1 MTSSTPDS
9 DSNSGN
15 QSGCGLEACASTS
28 AFLLLRLW
36 LGMRAIATGVEKFA
50 GKVSE
55 QKPLLDEFGQP
66 DINGAMVAVDHK
78 VYALKYYQGIP
89 AALQSKFAAEPL
101 LPGFLLK
108 PYGALLG
115 YVLIAT
121 GLMLVLGIATRT
133 SLFIQG
139 LIYIS
144 LTFGL
149 ILIKEDGGIS
159 WLAIHMLLVVAALRL
174 AQHNRFALTKRW

>member
-1 MTSSTPDS
+1 MSSNNPDA
-9 DSNSGN
+9 DSPSR
-15 QSGCGLEACASTS
+15 CGPEAYASTC

-36 LGMRAIATGVEKFA
+36 LGLRAIATGFEKFA

-66 DINGAMVAVDHK
+66 DINGTMVAVEHK

-115 YVLIAT
+115 YVLIAAGVT
-121 GLMLVLGIATRT
+121 LVLGIATRT
-133 SLFIQG
+133 SLFLHG

-159 WLAIHMLLVVAALRL
+159 WLAIHMLLVVAALML
-174 AQHNRFALTKRW
+174 AQHNRFALTRRW